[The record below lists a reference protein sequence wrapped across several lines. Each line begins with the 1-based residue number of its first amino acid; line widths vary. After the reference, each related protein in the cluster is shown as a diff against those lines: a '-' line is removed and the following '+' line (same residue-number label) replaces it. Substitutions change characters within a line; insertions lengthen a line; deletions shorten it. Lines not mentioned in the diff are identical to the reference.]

1 MLTIISEIG
10 INWDGN
16 ISLMEELIRQ
26 SKFGGAD
33 LIKLQLYSSQ
43 KLFGD
48 DSRINNEISK
58 EQLSFINNIASSY
71 EIELFASVFDT
82 ERLHWCEELGFQK
95 YKIASRTLKYDKGL
109 CEKILSLNKPT
120 YISLG
125 MGNEQL
131 ISPNDQTIFFRCC
144 SEYPTTIDD
153 LKKTHFMFHGDYLGY
168 SCHGYGISNSLYAIS
183 QGAKFIEKH
192 FTLDKSD
199 NYCRDHIGSMN
210 LDELKILA
218 SYGREL
224 ERVSTKFK
232 GDING

>member
-58 EQLSFINNIASSY
+58 EQLSFIKNIASSY

-109 CEKILSLNKPT
+109 CEKILSLN
-120 YISLG
+120 
-125 MGNEQL
+125 
-131 ISPNDQTIFFRCC
+131 
-144 SEYPTTIDD
+144 SEYNHSETSTIATIG
-153 LKKTHFMFHGDYLGY
+153 LMFSG
-168 SCHGYGISNSLYAIS
+168 
-183 QGAKFIEKH
+183 
-192 FTLDKSD
+192 T
-199 NYCRDHIGSMN
+199 
-210 LDELKILA
+210 
-218 SYGREL
+218 SYRP
-224 ERVSTKFK
+224 STFS
-232 GDING
+232 